1 MRILTFKPIKYMWI
15 KKPSNE
21 LREQKSG
28 IKNLNFVYKK
38 ENIYIMDNHLAAGW
52 AWLQELAPNQSYNFF
67 HIDRHRDLLMNAPI
81 DKYEHLK
88 GNKNITLDEY
98 TSLAFKTSLPD
109 YIYKVFQWDNYI
121 LQIKNLYPNWFI
133 ECFFATEEYVSDEY
147 LNIVHNPGPFELYSN
162 IDYWINGTYTERKWI
177 VNLDLDYF
185 FNDKG
190 MILFSEQ
197 YIRAF
202 AENLKKS
209 MNNVAVLT
217 IALSPECCGSWKNA
231 FHILDIITQEIDMEI
246 NEEINQEINLTQ

>member
-1 MRILTFKPIKYMWI
+1 MWI
-15 KKPSNE
+15 RKPSPE

-28 IKNLNFVYKK
+28 IKDLNFVYKK
-38 ENIYIMDNHLAAGW
+38 DNIYIMDNHLAAGW
-52 AWLQELAPNQSYNFF
+52 AWLHELDPDQSYNFF
-67 HIDRHRDLLMNAPI
+67 HIDRHKDLLKNAPL

-88 GNKNITLDEY
+88 NNRNITLDEY
-98 TSLAFKTSLPD
+98 TSLEFTSSFPD

-121 LQIKNLYPNWFI
+121 LQIKNLYPDWFT
-133 ECFFATEEYVSDEY
+133 ECFFATEDYVSDDD
-147 LNIVHNPGPFELYSN
+147 LNIIHNPGPLELYSN
-162 IDYWINGTYTERKWI
+162 MDYWINDAYAKYKWI

-209 MNNVAVLT
+209 MDNVAVLT

-231 FHILDIITQEIDMEI
+231 FHILDIITQKIDPEI
-246 NEEINQEINLTQ
+246 NNELDKEINLKQ